1 MSIGQRIKQRR
12 TELGWS
18 QRDLAEKMGYNNNST
33 VARIENGK
41 VDIPQSRIIKFGEV
55 LGVSIGYLMGW
66 EEDIKKDPVG
76 MVERHFEIIMDE
88 DISDIFDDF
97 KTLDP
102 TQKKLVKDLVHSLA
116 ETKKR
121 KSNDFRTAF

>member
-55 LGVSIGYLMGW
+55 LGVSIGHLMGW

-116 ETKKR
+116 ETKK
-121 KSNDFRTAF
+121 AEV